1 MFIVRS
7 CRERGEEWGG
17 ILSPDYYSKCCIV
30 QMADDENEHLS
41 PRYNKNNVNWSVR
54 KWRLRNSVH
63 SPKTSIY
70 ACVCVCVFSHGRERI
85 GHAQLVVAAV
95 GVLPASVRFFFCFF
109 FFLFWGERREV
120 GGRCWTDLC
129 FGYITS
135 RRESFVRLLSF

>member
-1 MFIVRS
+1 M
-7 CRERGEEWGG
+7 
-17 ILSPDYYSKCCIV
+17 
-30 QMADDENEHLS
+30 
-41 PRYNKNNVNWSVR
+41 
-54 KWRLRNSVH
+54 H

-120 GGRCWTDLC
+120 GGEVLNR
-129 FGYITS
+129 FM
-135 RRESFVRLLSF
+135 FRLHHFPSGIICALTFILISEP